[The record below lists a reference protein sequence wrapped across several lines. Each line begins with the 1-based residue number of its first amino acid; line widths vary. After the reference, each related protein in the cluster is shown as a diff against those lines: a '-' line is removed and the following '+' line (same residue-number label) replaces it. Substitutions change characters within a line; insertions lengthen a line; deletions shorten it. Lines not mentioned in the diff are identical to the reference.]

1 MRIWPL
7 KKQAQ
12 LVERVRGYDPHV
24 NESLI
29 TKAYDYSEQAHSE
42 QTRASGDPYFMHPL
56 EVAEILTEMHLDSDT
71 IVTGLLHDTVEDTLA
86 TLEEIE
92 ETFGKQIA
100 RLVDGVTKL
109 SRIELPTES
118 VREAENFRK
127 FLLAMSNDIRVL
139 LVKLADRLHNMR
151 TLHHITSPEKRR
163 RIALETME
171 IYAPLAERIGMR
183 KMKDELEDI
192 AFRELQSEA
201 YDSINQRLTYLKKK
215 GGNVSKSIAAK
226 IKRVLKKNGIK
237 STVFGREKTPY
248 SIWMKMER
256 NHLGFEQLSDVIAF
270 RVIVDEVADCYKA
283 LGVIHQSWSMVPGT
297 FDDYISTTKQNG
309 YQSIHTAVI
318 GPDNYR
324 IEIQIRTETMHEI
337 AEKGVAA
344 HWSYKQGS
352 NEKDGIQYKWLQEL
366 LEILELAT
374 TPEEFLEH
382 TKMEMFQD
390 QVFCFTPKGDL
401 LPLPRG
407 STIVDFAYAVH
418 TAVGDTCVGGKVNGR
433 HVPLRHQ
440 LENGDQVE
448 ILRSKAQHPSPR
460 WEGFVITGKARS
472 AIKRYIRRQAQAEYI
487 KLGKTIL
494 EKASRRENMEFSEK
508 AVKQALAKL
517 HLDKV
522 EDVYEDVG
530 KGILAARQAMEVIF
544 PGMSFRRAA
553 KKGGSARKWAEQP
566 SDPDAAISIKGL
578 TPGMALHLADCCYP
592 LPGDRIVGVVEKGK
606 GVIAH
611 TIDCETLEHLIGDEE
626 DWIDLSWQSKSEKPG
641 FWAGRISLVVVN
653 EAGVLANIATVVAKH
668 DANISNLK
676 IVSRDPEFFT
686 MLVDIEVRD
695 VKHLTVIITALRTLN
710 VVSAATRVRGT
721 EKD

>member
-12 LVERVRGYDPHV
+12 LVERVREYDPQV

-56 EVAEILTEMHLDSDT
+56 EVAEILAEMRLDSNT
-71 IVTGLLHDTVEDTLA
+71 IVTGLLHDTVEDTLS
-86 TLEEIE
+86 TLAEIE
-92 ETFGKQIA
+92 ETFGKEIA

-118 VREAENFRK
+118 IREAENFRK

-151 TLHHITSPEKRR
+151 TLHHIAVPEKRR

-192 AFRELQSEA
+192 AFRELYPEA
-201 YDSINQRLTYLKKK
+201 YESINQRLTYLKKK
-215 GGNVSKSIAAK
+215 GGNISKSIAAK
-226 IKRVLKKNGIK
+226 IKRALKKNDIK
-237 STVFGREKTPY
+237 AVVFGREKTPF

-283 LGVIHQSWSMVPGT
+283 LGTIHESWSMVPGT
-297 FDDYISTTKQNG
+297 FDDYISTPKQNG

-324 IEIQIRTETMHEI
+324 IEIQIRTQKMHEI

-352 NEKDGIQYKWLQEL
+352 KSKDGTQYKWLQEL

-401 LPLPRG
+401 IPLPRG
-407 STIVDFAYAVH
+407 STVVDFAYAVH
-418 TAVGDTCVGGKVNGR
+418 TAVGDTCVGAKVNGR

-448 ILRSKAQHPSPR
+448 VLRSKAQHPSPR
-460 WEGFVITGKARS
+460 WDGFVITGKARS
-472 AIKRYIRRQAQAEYI
+472 AIKRYVRRQAQAEFI
-487 KLGKTIL
+487 ELGKTIL
-494 EKASRRENMEFSEK
+494 EKAARRENMDITDK
-508 AVKQALAKL
+508 AILQALPKL
-517 HLDKV
+517 NLDAV
-522 EDVYEDVG
+522 DDLYEDIG
-530 KGILAARQAMEVIF
+530 QGIISERQAMEVIF
-544 PGMSFRRAA
+544 PGMRFRSAA
-553 KKGGSARKWAEQP
+553 KSGGQKRRWVEQP
-566 SDPDAAISIKGL
+566 SDPDAAISIRGM
-578 TPGMALHLADCCYP
+578 TPGMAVHLADCCHP

-611 TIDCETLEHLIGDEE
+611 TIDCETLEALIGDEE
-626 DWIDLSWQSKSEKPG
+626 NWIDLSWQSKSDKPSV
-641 FWAGRISLVVVN
+641 WAGRVSLVVVN
-653 EAGVLANIATVVAKH
+653 EAGVLANIATTVAKH

-676 IVSRDPEFFT
+676 IVGRDPEFFT

-695 VKHLTVIITALRTLN
+695 VKHLTVIITALRTLS
-710 VVSAATRVRGT
+710 VVSTATRIRGG